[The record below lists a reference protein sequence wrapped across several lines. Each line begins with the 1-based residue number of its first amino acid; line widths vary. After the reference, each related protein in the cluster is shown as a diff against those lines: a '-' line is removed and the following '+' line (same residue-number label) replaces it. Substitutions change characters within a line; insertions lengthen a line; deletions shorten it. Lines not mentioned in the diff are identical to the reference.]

1 MAASLAM
8 VAPGTP
14 LRDGLERVL
23 HADRGALVVIGDGPE
38 VLSICTGGFLL
49 DAEFSPQRL
58 SELAKMDGA
67 IIVSSDAARIAR
79 ANVHLMPSANVPTG
93 ETGTRHRTAERVAR
107 SIDVPVVSVSAAMNL
122 ITVYR
127 HDESHVLERVGRVMD
142 RATQGLQSIQR
153 FRERFDVA
161 ITALTALEVEDTVTV
176 RDVVAV
182 LQPAEQLVRI
192 AAETAG
198 RLVELGADGQL
209 LQLQLKEVTE
219 GVDDVRGL
227 VLQDYLCSGP
237 SVSGSSVLRV
247 TTDQKAPH
255 HNASDRSD
263 QTAPDKKEQL
273 DGALEAM
280 ARLSFEDL
288 LESQRVAK
296 AIGVLPPDGDLSAS
310 VEPRGY
316 RILHKLPRFPP
327 TLIDRLVAHL
337 STFQSIMHASVADLE
352 QVEGVGEARAKSV
365 KEGLARL
372 AESSILERYNA

>member
-1 MAASLAM
+1 
-8 VAPGTP
+8 
-14 LRDGLERVL
+14 
-23 HADRGALVVIGDGPE
+23 
-38 VLSICTGGFLL
+38 
-49 DAEFSPQRL
+49 
-58 SELAKMDGA
+58 
-67 IIVSSDAARIAR
+67 
-79 ANVHLMPSANVPTG
+79 
-93 ETGTRHRTAERVAR
+93 
-107 SIDVPVVSVSAAMNL
+107 
-122 ITVYR
+122 
-127 HDESHVLERVGRVMD
+127 
-142 RATQGLQSIQR
+142 
-153 FRERFDVA
+153 
-161 ITALTALEVEDTVTV
+161 
-176 RDVVAV
+176 
-182 LQPAEQLVRI
+182 
-192 AAETAG
+192 
-198 RLVELGADGQL
+198 
-209 LQLQLKEVTE
+209 
-219 GVDDVRGL
+219 
-227 VLQDYLCSGP
+227 
-237 SVSGSSVLRV
+237 V

-372 AESSILERYNA
+372 AESVTTPDPSRTGVALQTR